1 MVPFI
6 QEPRPGLRKKERA
19 RLFFLPLSFSILRM
33 NPASLPI
40 QQLRPALRAAAGR
53 VRRIVIQAPT
63 GSGKSTQVPQ
73 MLLDEKLAEGGE
85 VIVLQPRR
93 LAARLLAKRV
103 AEERQSPLGGEVGF
117 QIRFDRVVSART
129 RIRFVTEGI
138 LLRQLLEN
146 PRLPGV
152 AAIVFDEFHE
162 RHLSTD
168 LSLALARRAQETVRP
183 DLLLV
188 VMSATLD
195 AAGLA
200 AWLQP
205 SETLTCEGRTYPIV
219 IEYSA
224 QARAVAEKPAW
235 EQAAWHCGRLLEENP
250 EGDCLIFMPGA
261 YEISRTLGALQGV
274 PAARDCLLLPLHGQL
289 SAAEQDRAVAPAPP
303 GRRKIIVSTN
313 VAETS
318 LTIDGV
324 TLVVDAGLARAAR
337 FDPRRGIDT
346 LLIENISQASADQ
359 RAGRAGRTAPGRVVR
374 LWGEREHTHRPLRD
388 TPEMQRVDLAESV
401 LSLAAGGFHDLEKLA
416 WLEPPPPAAL
426 DRARLLLRD
435 LGALDAVGAATARG
449 RRMAAF
455 PVHPRYARMFLEAH
469 ERGCLPTVALLAAF
483 TQGRNLL
490 LTLHDPHREEQRA
503 EMLGEADSDF
513 FHLLRLWEMG
523 RAKNFD
529 PDWCRQWGLHGLSA
543 SQAGE
548 LARQFL
554 RLAEAQQLD
563 TTPRPLDE
571 EAVRRCLLAGFSD
584 QLALREDLGTLRCR
598 LVHNRRGELRRQ
610 SAVRHARLLVAADV
624 EETHARGEVVVLLS
638 LATKV
643 EEAWLRELFPE
654 DFSEGEE
661 AAYDA
666 TQKRVVRRVTR
677 QFRDLVLE
685 SREAPDPPPEAA
697 ARLLAAEVLAKRIEL
712 KNWDDEVES
721 FIARVNFAAKHA
733 PELGIHAIDDDGR
746 KLLIEEICLG
756 ASSARDLRERDV
768 WPALRGWLSPE
779 QQLALETMAP
789 REFVLPKKRHPA
801 VLRYTVDGQC
811 ILAAKVQELYDAD
824 PKKLRVL
831 AGKLPVT
838 IQVLAPNSRP
848 VQITNDL
855 AAFWANSYEQVKKD
869 LRGRY
874 PRHEWR

>member
-1 MVPFI
+1 M
-6 QEPRPGLRKKERA
+6 
-19 RLFFLPLSFSILRM
+19 S
-33 NPASLPI
+33 PASLPI
-40 QQLRPALRAAAGR
+40 QQLRAPLRAAAAR

-73 MLLDEKLAEGGE
+73 MLVDEKLAEGGE
-85 VIVLQPRR
+85 VVVLQPRR
-93 LAARLLAKRV
+93 LAARMLAKRV
-103 AEERQSPLGGEVGF
+103 AEERHSPLGGEVGF

-138 LLRQLLEN
+138 LLRQILDN

-168 LSLALARRAQETVRP
+168 LSLALTRRTQETVRP
-183 DLLLV
+183 DLLMV

-200 AWLQP
+200 AWLEP
-205 SETLTCEGRTYPIV
+205 SEILTCEGRTYPIA

-224 QARAVAEKPAW
+224 QARAVAEKPVW
-235 EQAAWHCGRLLEENP
+235 EQAAWHCGRLLEETAG
-250 EGDCLIFMPGA
+250 GDGLIFMPGA
-261 YEISRTLGALQGV
+261 YEINRTLSALQGI
-274 PAARDCLLLPLHGQL
+274 ALARECLLLPLHGQL
-289 SAAEQDRAVAPAPP
+289 SPAEQDRAVAPAPP
-303 GRRKIIVSTN
+303 GRRKVIVSTN

-324 TLVVDAGLARAAR
+324 TIVVDAGLARVAR

-374 LWGEREHTHRPLRD
+374 LWGEREHAHRPLRD
-388 TPEMQRVDLAESV
+388 TPEIQRVDLAESV
-401 LSLAAGGFHDLEKLA
+401 LSLAAGGLHEIEKLP
-416 WLEPPPPAAL
+416 WMEPPPPAAL
-426 DRARLLLRD
+426 ARARSELRD
-435 LGALDAVGAATARG
+435 LGALDENDHATPRG

-455 PVHPRYARMFLEAH
+455 PLHPRYARMFLEAH
-469 ERGCLPTVALLAAF
+469 ERGCLPVVALLAAF
-483 TQGRNLL
+483 TQGRSPLL
-490 LTLHDPHREEQRA
+490 PLSDPRREEERA
-503 EMLGEADSDF
+503 EMLGDADSDF

-529 PDWCRQWGLHGLSA
+529 PEWCRQWGLHGLAS

-548 LARQFL
+548 LAAQFL
-554 RLAEAQQLD
+554 RLAEAQKLD
-563 TTPRPLDE
+563 TTPQPLDE
-571 EAVRRCLLAGFSD
+571 DAVRRCLLVGFSD

-598 LVHNRRGELRRQ
+598 LVHNRRGELRRT

-624 EETHARGEVVVLLS
+624 EETHARGEVVTLLS

-643 EEAWLRELFPE
+643 EEPWLRELFPG
-654 DFSEGEE
+654 DFSEGDETV
-661 AAYDA
+661 YDPV
-666 TQKRVVRRVTR
+666 QKRAVRRVAKK
-677 QFRDLVLE
+677 FRDLVLE
-685 SREAPDPPPEAA
+685 TREAPDPAPDAA

-712 KNWDDEVES
+712 KHWDEVAES
-721 FIARVNFAAKHA
+721 FIARVNFLAKRA
-733 PELGIHAIDDDGR
+733 PELGIPAIDDEGR
-746 KLLIEEICLG
+746 KALIEEICHG
-756 ASSARDLRERDV
+756 ASSAREAREKPV
-768 WPALRGWLSPE
+768 LPVLRGWLSAE
-779 QQLALETMAP
+779 QLLALETMAP
-789 REFVLPKKRHPA
+789 LSLDLPRKKRPA
-801 VLRYTVDGQC
+801 VLRYTADGC
-811 ILAAKVQELYDAD
+811 VLSAKVQELYDMDA
-824 PKKLRVL
+824 KKLRIL
-831 AGKLPVT
+831 GGKFPLT
-838 IQVLAPNSRP
+838 LEVLAPNGRP

-855 AAFWANSYEQVKKD
+855 AAFWANSYGQVKKD

>member
-1 MVPFI
+1 
-6 QEPRPGLRKKERA
+6 
-19 RLFFLPLSFSILRM
+19 M
-33 NPASLPI
+33 NPANLPI
-40 QQLRPALRAAAGR
+40 QTLRAPLRAEAGR

-73 MLLDEKLAEGGE
+73 ILLDERLAEGGE
-85 VIVLQPRR
+85 VVVLQPRR
-93 LAARLLAKRV
+93 LAARMLAKRV
-103 AEERQSPLGGEVGF
+103 AEERNSPLGGEVGF

-129 RIRFVTEGI
+129 RIKFVTEGI
-138 LLRQLLEN
+138 LLRQLLDN

-152 AAIVFDEFHE
+152 SAIVFDEFHE

-183 DLLLV
+183 DLLMV

-195 AAGLA
+195 AAALA

-205 SETLTCEGRTYPIV
+205 SETLTCEGRTYPID

-224 QARAVAEKPAW
+224 QARAVAEKPVW

-250 EGDCLIFMPGA
+250 EGDALVFMPGA
-261 YEISRTLGALQGV
+261 YEINRTLSALQGV
-274 PAARDCLLLPLHGQL
+274 PAAHGCLLLPLHGQL
-289 SAAEQDRAVAPAPP
+289 PAAEQDRAVAPPPP

-324 TLVVDAGLARAAR
+324 TIVVDAGLARVAR

-374 LWGEREHTHRPLRD
+374 LWGEREHTHRPARD
-388 TPEMQRVDLAESV
+388 TPEIQRVDLAESV
-401 LSLAAGGFHDLEKLA
+401 LSLSAGGFHDLDKLN

-426 DRARLLLRD
+426 ARARTELQD
-435 LGALDAVGAATARG
+435 LGAIDAGGMATTRG
-449 RRMAAF
+449 QRMAVF
-455 PVHPRYARMFLEAH
+455 PLHPRYARMFLEAH

-483 TQGRNLL
+483 TQGRSLL
-490 LTLHDPHREEQRA
+490 MPLRDAHAEEKRA
-503 EMLGEADSDF
+503 EMLGDADSDF
-513 FHLLRLWEMG
+513 FHILRLWEMG

-529 PDWCRQWGLHGLSA
+529 QDWCRQWGLHGLSA
-543 SQAGE
+543 IQAEE

-554 RLAEAQQLD
+554 RLAEAQGLD
-563 TTPRPLDE
+563 TTPGPLDE
-571 EAVRRCLLAGFSD
+571 EAVRRCLLVGFSD

-598 LVHNRRGELRRQ
+598 LVHGRRGELRRQ

-624 EETHARGEVVVLLS
+624 EETHARGEVAVLLS

-643 EEAWLRELFPE
+643 EESWLKELYPA
-654 DFSEGEE
+654 DFSEADETV
-661 AAYDA
+661 YDSV
-666 TQKRVVRRVTR
+666 QKRAVRKVLRK
-677 QFRDLVLE
+677 FRDLVLE
-685 SREAPDPPPEAA
+685 SREAPDPAPDAA

-712 KNWDDEVES
+712 KNWDDDAES
-721 FIARVNFAAKHA
+721 FIARVNFLAKRA
-733 PELGIHAIDDDGR
+733 PELGIHVIDDEGR
-746 KLLIEEICLG
+746 QSLIEEICHG
-756 ASSARDLRERDV
+756 ASSAREARERPV
-768 WPALRGWLSPE
+768 LPVLRAWLSAE
-779 QQLALETMAP
+779 QQMAMDMMAP
-789 REFVLPKKRHPA
+789 KEFILPRKKRNA
-801 VLRYTVDGQC
+801 VLRYTADGQC
-811 ILAAKVQELYDAD
+811 IISAKVQEFYDVDA
-824 PKKLRVL
+824 KKLRIL
-831 AGKLPVT
+831 GGKFPLTVEL
-838 IQVLAPNSRP
+838 LAPNGRP
-848 VQITNDL
+848 VQITTDL
-855 AAFWANSYEQVKKD
+855 AAFWANSYEMVKKD

>member
-1 MVPFI
+1 MSP
-6 QEPRPGLRKKERA
+6 
-19 RLFFLPLSFSILRM
+19 S
-33 NPASLPI
+33 SLPI
-40 QQLRPALRAAAGR
+40 QQLRAPLRAAAGR

-85 VIVLQPRR
+85 VVVLQPRR
-93 LAARLLAKRV
+93 LAARMLAKRV
-103 AEERQSPLGGEVGF
+103 AEERNSPLGGEVGF
-117 QIRFDRVVSART
+117 QIRFDRVVSAKT

-146 PRLPGV
+146 PKLPGI
-152 AAIVFDEFHE
+152 AAVVFDEFHE

-195 AAGLA
+195 TVGLA
-200 AWLQP
+200 AWLVP
-205 SETLTCEGRTYPIV
+205 SEILTCEGRTYPIA

-224 QARAVAEKPAW
+224 AARAVGDKPVW
-235 EQAAWHCGRLLEENP
+235 EQAAWHCGRLLEEQP

-261 YEISRTLGALQGV
+261 YEISRTLSALQGV
-274 PAARDCLLLPLHGQL
+274 PSARDCLLLPLHGQL
-289 SAAEQDRAVAPAPP
+289 AAAEQDRAVAPPPP
-303 GRRKIIVSTN
+303 GCRKVIVSTN

-324 TLVVDAGLARAAR
+324 TIVVDAGLARVAR
-337 FDPRRGIDT
+337 YDARRGIDT

-359 RAGRAGRTAPGRVVR
+359 RAGRAGRTASGRVVR

-388 TPEMQRVDLAESV
+388 TPEIQRVDLAESV

-426 DRARLLLRD
+426 ARARTELRD
-435 LGALDAVGAATARG
+435 LGAIDDSGAATPRG
-449 RRMAAF
+449 ERMAIF
-455 PVHPRYARMFLEAH
+455 PLHPRYARMFLEAH
-469 ERGCLPTVALLAAF
+469 ERGCLPVVALLAAF

-490 LTLHDPHREEQRA
+490 LNLKDPRQEEERA
-503 EMLGEADSDF
+503 EMLGDADSDF

-548 LARQFL
+548 LADQFI
-554 RLAEAQQLD
+554 RLAKAQGLD
-563 TTPRPLDE
+563 TTSRPLDE
-571 EAVRRCLLAGFSD
+571 DAVRRCLLVGFSD

-598 LVHNRRGELRRQ
+598 LVHGRRGELRRT
-610 SAVRHARLLVAADV
+610 SAVRHAKLLVAADI

-643 EEAWLRELFPE
+643 EEDWLRELYPA
-654 DFSEGEE
+654 DFSESDETV
-661 AAYDA
+661 YDPV
-666 TQKRVVRRVTR
+666 QKRATRRVLR
-677 QFRDLVLE
+677 KFRDLVLD
-685 SREAPDPPPEAA
+685 SREAPDPAPDAA

-712 KNWDDEVES
+712 KHWDEAAEM
-721 FIARVNFAAKHA
+721 FILRVNFLAKRA
-733 PELGIHAIDDDGR
+733 SELGIPLIDDEGR
-746 KLLIEEICLG
+746 QALIEEICHG
-756 ASSARDLRERDV
+756 AVSAREARERPV
-768 WPALRGWLSPE
+768 LPALRGWLSTE
-779 QQLALETMAP
+779 QLLALDSMAP
-789 REFVLPKKRHPA
+789 VEFILPKKKRPA
-801 VLRYTVDGQC
+801 VLRYTADGSC
-811 ILAAKVQELYDAD
+811 ILSVKVQELYDAD
-824 PKKLRVL
+824 PKKLRIL
-831 AGKLPVT
+831 GGKVPVT
-838 IQVLAPNSRP
+838 IEVLAPNYRP